1 VAQEVLKKKFDANLI
16 SVCLSF
22 SFSPSSI
29 FWTFTIMGLGCS
41 CIIHCTGH
49 FKSGHSFSTILRIFC
64 LFVCLFC
71 HMGAWT
77 QGLQLETNLCVCVCV
92 IGFFKIGSS
101 RTICPG
107 WLQTKILLTSASWVT
122 RITDMSTSTQ
132 GEFSW
137 FISLM
142 ISFLCFL
149 SFFLCVFVYLVGFL
163 FVLLFFF
170 FFAVLGFGLRAS
182 CLLGRCSITWAT
194 PPALLSSIS
203 GTSHWILYFL
213 DCFPHFLII
222 SFPFPYLHLF
232 YNTF

>member
-1 VAQEVLKKKFDANLI
+1 LVALVSFIVLGTLNLDI
-16 SVCLSF
+16 PFLQFWEFSV
-22 SFSPSSI
+22 
-29 FWTFTIMGLGCS
+29 
-41 CIIHCTGH
+41 
-49 FKSGHSFSTILRIFC
+49 C
-64 LFVCLFC
+64 LFVCF
-71 HMGAWT
+71 AIWE
-77 QGLQLETNLCVCVCV
+77 LELRAFNLRPICVCVCV

-194 PPALLSSIS
+194 PPA
-203 GTSHWILYFL
+203 
-213 DCFPHFLII
+213 
-222 SFPFPYLHLF
+222 
-232 YNTF
+232 